1 MRISSISQNMN
12 KGVQFGDA
20 LSSKQE
26 RAFKEFQEEDKRT
39 QGYHNGI
46 TMAKFYIPSL
56 PSNST
61 EDTGIGKI
69 NSKEAER
76 AYEIANIYYNANAA
90 KIMPIGQLTD
100 KTELAENNYPGAY
113 NRSALSIGEDV
124 INLFDLASDKWGNI
138 LPEDEAQKFVQQHQ
152 AFEKEAMMY
161 TSNVVGDLID
171 FETTLGWK
179 SQEDYPINDA
189 LQIAFENFKTKA
201 NPNNNL
207 QTLRKE
213 FEEFKHQKHPVDY
226 DDIYTRLALFPY
238 LKDWPDSKV
247 DFFKGFDAIPHIRA
261 QKMPQYEA
269 YKEQYKDEIEFY
281 KFKQFIAHKTLQEG
295 KQIINSKG
303 MDAIGDCIIG
313 FSWPERQM
321 FPDAFLEDAEVG
333 WGLPAINFHDLIDKN
348 DSAAHR
354 LLRAKVSHYLS
365 NYDGIRFDVGW
376 QYMNPCLI
384 YDGGHRYKHL
394 DAGNKIT
401 DFIEQIARDVKGND
415 FDQRK
420 LMYECDAGYHDFP
433 IQDEHT
439 KNKLRHMQGMA
450 ILSTVE
456 EENDNRNVGWGN
468 ASYIRQNLGLH
479 DDKFILGTNNHDRDG
494 VLSCAKDKFVS
505 NKHVGALM
513 RVFNLRPQDGV
524 TDGWKLFKDD
534 NNFTEHIRKYI
545 RARFAE
551 ISTVK
556 HKFAQFYDILGRE
569 EKTDYHT
576 GGNKNL
582 ENHQL
587 DYKNRLEGNYEENF
601 HRALQDGVG
610 YNAADVIKFRMEHD
624 GSRERHP
631 ELYEKACKYAAYL
644 SHKGGIYTREQ
655 ANNSNRADLDIES
668 MSLDEIQNM

>member
-1 MRISSISQNMN
+1 MRISSISQNIN
-12 KGVQFGDA
+12 SLVKFGDA
-20 LSSKQE
+20 LSSRQE
-26 RAFKEFQEEDKRT
+26 KAFKEFQEEDKRT

-56 PSNST
+56 PSNSA

-76 AYEIANIYYNANAA
+76 AYEIANVYYNANAA
-90 KIMPIGQLTD
+90 KIMPTGQLTD
-100 KTELAENNYPGAY
+100 KTEFVQDHYPGAY
-113 NRSALSIGEDV
+113 IRSAFSIGEDI
-124 INLFDLASDKWGNI
+124 INLFDLTSEKWGNI
-138 LPEDEAQKFVQQHQ
+138 LDKKEAQKFVKQHE
-152 AFEKEAMMY
+152 AFRENV
-161 TSNVVGDLID
+161 TSQTPGVVGDLID
-171 FETTLGWK
+171 FETTFGWEN
-179 SQEDYPINDA
+179 QENYPINNA
-189 LQIAFENFKTKA
+189 LQIAFKNFKAKE
-201 NPNNNL
+201 NPNDNL
-207 QTLRKE
+207 RTLRRE
-213 FEEFKHQKHPVDY
+213 FEEFKHQKYPVDY

-247 DFFKGFDAIPHIRA
+247 YFFKGFDSDPNIRA
-261 QKMPQYEA
+261 EKMPQYEA

-281 KFKQFIAHKTLQEG
+281 KFKQFVAHKTLKEG

-313 FSWPERQM
+313 FSWPEKQM

-333 WGLPAINFHDLIDKN
+333 WGLPAINFHDLIHKN
-348 DSAAHR
+348 DSAAHQ
-354 LLRAKVSHYLS
+354 LFRAKVSHYLS

-384 YDGGHRYKHL
+384 YDGGHRYEHL

-401 DFIEQIARDVKGND
+401 DFIEQIAREVKGND

-433 IQDEHT
+433 IQDEYT

-450 ILSTVE
+450 ILSTAE
-456 EENDNRNVGWGN
+456 EDNEKNIGWGN
-468 ASYIRQNLGLH
+468 AAYIRQNLGLH
-479 DDKFILGTNNHDRDG
+479 DDKFILGTNNHDKES
-494 VLSCAKDKFVS
+494 LLAYAKNKLIS
-505 NKHVGALM
+505 NRHVGALM
-513 RVFNLRPQDGV
+513 RIFNLRPQDGV
-524 TDGWKLFKDD
+524 ADGWKFFKDD
-534 NNFTEHIRKYI
+534 NNLSEHIKKYT
-545 RARFAE
+545 RGKFAE

-556 HKFAQFYDILGRE
+556 HKFALFYDILGRE

-576 GGNKNL
+576 GGNENL
-582 ENHQL
+582 DNHQL

-624 GSRERHP
+624 GGKERHP

-655 ANNSNRADLDIES
+655 ADSSNRKDLNIES
-668 MSLDEIQNM
+668 MSLEDIQNM